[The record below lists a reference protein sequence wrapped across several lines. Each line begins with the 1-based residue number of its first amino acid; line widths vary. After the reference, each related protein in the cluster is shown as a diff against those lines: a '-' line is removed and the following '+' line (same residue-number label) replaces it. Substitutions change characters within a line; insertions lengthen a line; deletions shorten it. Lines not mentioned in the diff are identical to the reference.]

1 MLRGCAWSVVAAV
14 LVSCGRSPEPSPLQH
29 DFGVLAW
36 GGAASHEF
44 VVDVR
49 RHGVFVRAL
58 GVQFECSCASA
69 TLLARDASGVERSL
83 DDASWDEKRVRDGEM
98 LIVRVR
104 LDAAQKPLLDEPL
117 AEHEAELLLAS
128 GEGDGAN
135 EFSVP
140 LRLRY
145 GIDAPVQLVPQEGVD
160 FGRIRR
166 GVERTVRVRI
176 VPDDAAAPAAYGE
189 PRAEDSRLRCK
200 LEHGAN
206 GIELV
211 VSATFDDGDSPGLVV
226 GSVVVP
232 RGDGVAPLRIQVAGR
247 VVAGIEASVSN
258 LTFGAEDGAQER
270 YFFVDDHDASSAPKL
285 VVERFADHANQPL
298 DATFDLSMA
307 SEEGVPGRL
316 RVTLRRKPETKA
328 AMVRGQLAMRREG
341 DAADKAVVVGITAF
355 PAAGQ

>member
-1 MLRGCAWSVVAAV
+1 M
-14 LVSCGRSPEPSPLQH
+14 QH

-44 VVDVR
+44 VVDTR
-49 RHGVFVRAL
+49 RHGEFVRAL

-69 TLLARDASGVERSL
+69 ALLARNAAGVERSL
-83 DDASWDEKRVRDGEM
+83 DEASWNDKRVRDDER
-98 LIVRVR
+98 LVVRVR

-258 LTFGAEDGAQER
+258 LTFGAVAADRAAQER
-270 YFFVDDHDASSAPKL
+270 YFFVDDHDANAAPKL

-298 DATFDLSMA
+298 DATFELAMA
-307 SEEGVPGRL
+307 PEEGVPGRV
-316 RVTLRRKPETKA
+316 RVTLRWKPEAKA
-328 AMVRGQLAMRREG
+328 KAVRGQLALRREG
-341 DAADKAVVVGITAF
+341 DGADKAVAVGIAAF
-355 PAAGQ
+355 PTAGQ